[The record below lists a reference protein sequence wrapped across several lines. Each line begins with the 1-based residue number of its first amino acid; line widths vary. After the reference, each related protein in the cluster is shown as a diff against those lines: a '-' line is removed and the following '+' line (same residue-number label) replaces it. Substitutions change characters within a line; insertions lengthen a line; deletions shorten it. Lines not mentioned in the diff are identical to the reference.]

1 MKSRHPHL
9 PSDELTPR
17 QAEVLKVV
25 KCFFKKHGQPPNYP
39 ELSRLL
45 KINKSAVHGHIQ
57 NLALKGYLR
66 HLPRQPNRSIQLV
79 ESH

>member
-1 MKSRHPHL
+1 MRKPAL
-9 PSDELTPR
+9 GDELTPR
-17 QAEVLKVV
+17 QAEVLAIV
-25 KCFFKKHGQPPNYP
+25 KKYFKKHGRSPNYP

-45 KINKSAVHGHIQ
+45 QIQKSAAYGHVQ

-66 HLPRQPNRSIQLV
+66 VFPRSLNRSIELV